1 MMTDVLISVRF
12 IIIEIRG
19 ARRTAS
25 ILIPAILIQI
35 HEYSPSMRP
44 ICEHVNICPLIRIIY
59 QLTQYDYSMNTLL
72 TLLEFD

>member
-12 IIIEIRG
+12 IIIEIR

-25 ILIPAILIQI
+25 ILIPVILIQI

-44 ICEHVNICPLIRIIY
+44 ICEHVEHAR
-59 QLTQYDYSMNTLL
+59 
-72 TLLEFD
+72 

>member
-25 ILIPAILIQI
+25 ILIPVILIQI

-44 ICEHVNICPLIRIIY
+44 ICEHVNMPSNPHYMSIDTI
-59 QLTQYDYSMNTLL
+59 
-72 TLLEFD
+72 